1 MDVTGRPQ
9 KAVKMVLDIGC
20 EGEATGG
27 SKDGVKMLDVRGRPQ
42 EAVKMVSRC
51 WM

>member
-1 MDVTGRPQ
+1 MQLRWCR
-9 KAVKMVLDIGC
+9 DIGC

-27 SKDGVKMLDVRGRPQ
+27 SKDGVEMLDVRGRAQ
-42 EAVKMVSRC
+42 DAVKMVSRC